1 MLHAV
6 RPKGLT
12 TAACF
17 LQYIEGIKSVAS
29 WYCLKNDVC
38 HTPSTASRNV
48 VVGTA
53 AVRAAHTSHL
63 PVSTLRTTELQSTDL
78 HSATI
83 FAHQQPHLQQRVNDT
98 MRCTIHCC

>member
-1 MLHAV
+1 M

-17 LQYIEGIKSVAS
+17 LQNIEGIKSVAS
-29 WYCLKNDVC
+29 CYCLKNDVC

-53 AVRAAHTSHL
+53 AVTVEPYTQAICPL
-63 PVSTLRTTELQSTDL
+63 PCERQSSNRQTYI
-78 HSATI
+78 A
-83 FAHQQPHLQQRVNDT
+83 QPHLQQRMNDT